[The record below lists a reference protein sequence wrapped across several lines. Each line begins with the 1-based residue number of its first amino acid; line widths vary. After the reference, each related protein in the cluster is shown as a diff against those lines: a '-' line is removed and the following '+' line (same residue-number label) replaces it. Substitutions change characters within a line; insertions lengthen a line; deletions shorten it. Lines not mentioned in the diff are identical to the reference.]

1 MCISRNRY
9 DGKKAAEAGMVHATY
24 PMGPPTTAPI
34 RRDGKGLFI
43 HYMLSSCLSFVSPLL
58 FPFSSAVTFIL
69 LLILYEAMEYK
80 RRKWR
85 REVKH
90 FLVHSR
96 NFGKN
101 LMVYSLSFFFPIY
114 AGHVQDNS
122 ERSWRRRS
130 WIC

>member
-80 RRKWR
+80 RRK
-85 REVKH
+85 
-90 FLVHSR
+90 
-96 NFGKN
+96 
-101 LMVYSLSFFFPIY
+101 
-114 AGHVQDNS
+114 
-122 ERSWRRRS
+122 
-130 WIC
+130 